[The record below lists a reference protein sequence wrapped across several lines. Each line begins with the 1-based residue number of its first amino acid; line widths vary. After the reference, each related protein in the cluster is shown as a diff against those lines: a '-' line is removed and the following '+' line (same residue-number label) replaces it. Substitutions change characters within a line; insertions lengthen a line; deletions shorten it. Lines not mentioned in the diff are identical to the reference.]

1 MRYMPKQDLSL
12 LNSFSFCVKYDK
24 FSFKLRLYVILTD
37 IILQVMHERGKVS
50 KDDENPLKND
60 KMWQKGQKNYLD
72 MQNQIGLECISNNMN
87 VFFLLNKTYLTN
99 GVLIGPFSS

>member
-1 MRYMPKQDLSL
+1 MPKQDLSL
-12 LNSFSFCVKYDK
+12 SNSFSFCVKYDK

-60 KMWQKGQKNYLD
+60 KMWQIGQKNYLD

-87 VFFLLNKTYLTN
+87 VYFFAQQDISHKWCVNRT
-99 GVLIGPFSS
+99 I

>member
-1 MRYMPKQDLSL
+1 MPKQDLSL
-12 LNSFSFCVKYDK
+12 SNSFSFCVKYDK
-24 FSFKLRLYVILTD
+24 FSFKLRLCVILTD

-60 KMWQKGQKNYLD
+60 KMWQIGQKNYLD

-87 VFFLLNKTYLTN
+87 VYFLLNKTYLTN
-99 GVLIGPFSS
+99 GVLIGPHSS